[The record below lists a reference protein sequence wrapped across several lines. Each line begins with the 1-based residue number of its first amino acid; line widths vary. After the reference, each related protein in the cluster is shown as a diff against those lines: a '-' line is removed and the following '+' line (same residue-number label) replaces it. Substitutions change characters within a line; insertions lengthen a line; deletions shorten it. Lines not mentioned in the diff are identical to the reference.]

1 MELSAS
7 RDPPRIR
14 KPAGGNLS
22 DLSGLTS
29 TSPACPLCHPTLSQ
43 SSPQTLAGSALCH
56 HCMNSSQQQTLIT
69 TPGPAISLYLQGK
82 SGKFKQFPVLY
93 QHPVATSTPPGNC
106 NTEHENLASHRTAL
120 TPNGQ
125 RSSYWELAYKDNKH
139 INLVVIYAFSDSVQ
153 GCLSRFL
160 EEGG

>member
-1 MELSAS
+1 MLAEI
-7 RDPPRIR
+7 PPEYESQLEGTVRSEWFN
-14 KPAGGNLS
+14 KH
-22 DLSGLTS
+22 LTS
-29 TSPACPLCHPTLSQ
+29 LSPLSPHAVTEQPPNPGWLCSLPQLHELLSTTDINYHTWASNKPLF
-43 SSPQTLAGSALCH
+43 AGQKWQIQVVSC
-56 HCMNSSQQQTLIT
+56 
-69 TPGPAISLYLQGK
+69 SL
-82 SGKFKQFPVLY
+82 

-106 NTEHENLASHRTAL
+106 NTEQENLASHRTAL

-139 INLVVIYAFSDSVQ
+139 INPVVIYAFSESVQ